1 MTDGDAAATALP
13 AASGALAAA
22 QQPTATTADNKT
34 TMESLVWRVAETKA
48 MFQKYRLW
56 PSFVGLCLDQDKK
69 ARKGKLPVCL
79 WDEQRRYLCEL
90 GAREGLPPSSSAA
103 LRAAVT
109 ESTSS
114 SSSRSTGKKR
124 KLGERDDGDDD
135 GSSTAPGSEGEDG
148 PPLLKRPR
156 TTLLGQVVDG
166 LQSLWTS
173 AVSWASTWLGG
184 AAIKAPADAAAAAAA
199 AAAAGSRKK
208 RRDGDV
214 QMAVFRELQQRQYF
228 VGPGDVYGGDYTIY
242 RGGDPSNAH
251 STATVRVV
259 RQRTITARDL
269 ISFSR
274 VQNQVAKSAV
284 LAYLDPKSKEPKFV
298 VVNFQ
303 SVSDRA

>member
-1 MTDGDAAATALP
+1 
-13 AASGALAAA
+13 
-22 QQPTATTADNKT
+22 
-34 TMESLVWRVAETKA
+34 

-56 PSFVGLCLDQDKK
+56 PSFVGLSLDQDKK
-69 ARKGKLPVCL
+69 SQKGKLPVCL
-79 WDEQRRYLCEL
+79 WDEQRRYLVEV
-90 GAREGLPPSSSAA
+90 GACEGLPPSSSAV

-109 ESTSS
+109 ESTGNG
-114 SSSRSTGKKR
+114 TGKKR
-124 KLGERDDGDDD
+124 KLGERDGDV
-135 GSSTAPGSEGEDG
+135 SEEEEDG
-148 PPLLKRPR
+148 PAQKRSR
-156 TTLLGQVVDG
+156 TTLLGQMVDG
-166 LQSLWTS
+166 LQTLWVS
-173 AVSWASTWLGG
+173 AVAWATTRLGWG
-184 AAIKAPADAAAAAAA
+184 GGGVPVAAPLASAAAAAASSS
-199 AAAAGSRKK
+199 GSRKK

-214 QMAVFRELQQRQYF
+214 QMAVFRELQRRQYF

-284 LAYLDPKSKEPKFV
+284 LAYLDPKSKDPQFV